1 MKIKNFKNQVSNDN
15 ITIHYHILND
25 VGEILFFKGVNTM
38 PVNIEDKKKQ
48 IKEEIDRL
56 QYEMKVE
63 LPQRIAEA
71 RAKGDLKENAEY
83 HAARERQSF
92 VQARIAYLSKQLSL
106 MDSIDISSIE
116 QGRVEFGSLVTV
128 RNLDTGEVVEFTIV
142 TPNEVDASAGKISLS
157 SPIGRGLHKKTVG
170 DEVTVQIPAGVK
182 RFRIEKII
190 TIHGE
195 ELSL

>member
-1 MKIKNFKNQVSNDN
+1 MGDSV
-15 ITIHYHILND
+15 
-25 VGEILFFKGVNTM
+25 M

-48 IKEEIDRL
+48 IKEEIEKL
-56 QYEMKVE
+56 QHEMKIE

-106 MDSIDISSIE
+106 MDSIDISSID
-116 QGRVEFGSLVTV
+116 QGKVEYGSLVTV
-128 RNLDTGEVVEFTIV
+128 RNLDTDERIEFTIV

-157 SPIGRGLHKKTVG
+157 SPIGRALHKKTVG
-170 DEVTVQIPAGVK
+170 DEITVQIPAGTK
-182 RFRIEKII
+182 RFRIEKLV

>member
-1 MKIKNFKNQVSNDN
+1 
-15 ITIHYHILND
+15 
-25 VGEILFFKGVNTM
+25 M

-48 IKEEIDRL
+48 IKDEIEKL

-116 QGRVEFGSLVTV
+116 QGKVEYGSIVTV
-128 RNLDTGEVVEFTIV
+128 RNLDTDEIIEFTIV

-157 SPIGRGLHKKTVG
+157 SPIGRSLHKKTIG
-170 DEVTVQIPAGVK
+170 DEVTVQIPAGTR
-182 RFRIEKII
+182 RFRIEKLV